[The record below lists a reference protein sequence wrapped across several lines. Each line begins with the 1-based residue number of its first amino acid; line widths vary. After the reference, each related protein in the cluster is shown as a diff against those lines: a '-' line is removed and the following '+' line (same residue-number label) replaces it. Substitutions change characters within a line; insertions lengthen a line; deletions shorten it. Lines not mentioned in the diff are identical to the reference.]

1 MKIADVRPAMLSKQR
16 ITPRTNGR
24 YTYRFTN
31 VVFAFVDTDE
41 GVSGFGW
48 VGGGDKGGSMICQTI
63 SEMKDYIVGMDPFN
77 VDQVWSALYLPKVFG
92 RKGLTTRAMSAIDI
106 ALWDLKGKA
115 TGKPVY
121 KLLGGF
127 RDRVPAY
134 LAGGYYAEGKGLK
147 DLAKEME
154 AYLNMNAKAV
164 KMKVGAVSLRED
176 VERVRVVRE
185 TIGPDV
191 ALLVDAN
198 NAYLPYQAVRF
209 AKAIEEYNPFWF
221 EEPVSPD
228 DIPGQAEV
236 TASTDIPIAIGENE
250 YTRWGFRDL
259 IAHKCANVLNADAQV
274 LGGITEWKRVA
285 NLAAA
290 YDIPVAPHGNQDVHV
305 HCVATAQNGLILEV
319 GQVDPTEPNL
329 LDEVFL
335 GRQRLDKD
343 GMCPV
348 PQAPGMGIELDM
360 RAFEKYRAG

>member
-1 MKIADVRPAMLSKQR
+1 MKITDVRPAMLAKKR
-16 ITPRTNGR
+16 LTPRTNGK

-31 VVFAFVDTDE
+31 SVFAFVDTDE

-48 VGGGDKGGSMICQTI
+48 VGGGDAGGPMICQTI
-63 SEMKDYIVGMDPFN
+63 KEMKDYIVGMDPFA
-77 VDQVWSALYLPKVFG
+77 VDQVWAAVYLPKVFG
-92 RKGLTTRAMSAIDI
+92 RKGLTTRAISAIDI

-115 TGKPVY
+115 VGKPVY

-134 LAGGYYAEGKGLK
+134 LAGGYYAEGKTLR
-147 DLAKEME
+147 DLADEME
-154 AYLNMNAKAV
+154 AYLRMNAKAV
-164 KMKVGAVSLRED
+164 KMKVGAVSIRED
-176 VERVRVVRE
+176 IERVRIVRE
-185 TIGPDV
+185 TIGPDT

-198 NAYLPYQAVRF
+198 NAYYPHDAIKFARAVE
-209 AKAIEEYNPFWF
+209 KYDPFWF

-228 DIPGQAEV
+228 DIPGQALV
-236 TASTDIPIAIGENE
+236 TASTDVPIAIGENE

-259 IAHKCANVLNADAQV
+259 VANKCANVLNADAQV

-305 HCVATAQNGLILEV
+305 HCVASIPNGLILEV
-319 GQVDPTEPNL
+319 GQVDPKEPNL
-329 LDEVFL
+329 FDEVFI

-343 GMCPV
+343 GLCPV
-348 PQAPGMGIELDM
+348 PQTPGMGIELNM
-360 RAFEKYRAG
+360 EAFKKYQAL